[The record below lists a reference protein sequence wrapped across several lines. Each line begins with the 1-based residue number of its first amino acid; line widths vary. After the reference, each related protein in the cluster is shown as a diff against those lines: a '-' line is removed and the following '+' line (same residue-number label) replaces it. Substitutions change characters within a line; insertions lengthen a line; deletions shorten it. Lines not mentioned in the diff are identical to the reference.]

1 MSTPG
6 HTMESICM
14 IAGDEEFVFTGDT
27 LFLGDSGRPDL
38 ANKSNKDL
46 TAETL
51 ASHLFDSLQKLKKL
65 KDSCIILPTHG
76 AGSACGKKIS
86 SALSSTMKEQKET
99 NVSLIINDKD
109 EFIKEVTNELPPPP
123 EYFYYNV

>member
-51 ASHLFDSLQKLKKL
+51 ASHLFDSL
-65 KDSCIILPTHG
+65 
-76 AGSACGKKIS
+76 
-86 SALSSTMKEQKET
+86 
-99 NVSLIINDKD
+99 
-109 EFIKEVTNELPPPP
+109 
-123 EYFYYNV
+123 

>member
-1 MSTPG
+1 
-6 HTMESICM
+6 MESICV

-51 ASHLFDSLQKLKKL
+51 ASHLFDSL
-65 KDSCIILPTHG
+65 
-76 AGSACGKKIS
+76 
-86 SALSSTMKEQKET
+86 
-99 NVSLIINDKD
+99 
-109 EFIKEVTNELPPPP
+109 
-123 EYFYYNV
+123 